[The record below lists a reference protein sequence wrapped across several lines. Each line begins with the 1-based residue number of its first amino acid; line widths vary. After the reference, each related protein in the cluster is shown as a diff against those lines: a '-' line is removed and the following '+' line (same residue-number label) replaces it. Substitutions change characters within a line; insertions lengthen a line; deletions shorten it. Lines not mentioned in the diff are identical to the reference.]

1 MNIDHDIIER
11 CKVIGIFFLQF
22 YKVMT
27 GTLLT
32 LFVPQACYTESLT
45 DGSNS
50 ETIQICSLTQNFN
63 NHEIYHQ
70 ITLYWNIFT
79 FILFIISYLFELRRE
94 HWAIKFLDINND
106 IPDNAL
112 KDKIIQEPKLDKEM
126 DKLNKFYYRVLLSTT
141 FAYGINIL
149 LMIRILIKDYHSIST
164 ISCFTSFVLL
174 VIMKLYNSLSVAYK
188 SVHYDKMMSA
198 FMSEFV
204 SYNVLD
210 SDYIENKIKIQG
222 QKKENIEIIPQI

>member
-11 CKVIGIFFLQF
+11 CKVIGIFFLLF

-79 FILFIISYLFELRRE
+79 FILFR
-94 HWAIKFLDINND
+94 
-106 IPDNAL
+106 
-112 KDKIIQEPKLDKEM
+112 
-126 DKLNKFYYRVLLSTT
+126 NK
-141 FAYGINIL
+141 
-149 LMIRILIKDYHSIST
+149 
-164 ISCFTSFVLL
+164 
-174 VIMKLYNSLSVAYK
+174 
-188 SVHYDKMMSA
+188 
-198 FMSEFV
+198 
-204 SYNVLD
+204 
-210 SDYIENKIKIQG
+210 
-222 QKKENIEIIPQI
+222 